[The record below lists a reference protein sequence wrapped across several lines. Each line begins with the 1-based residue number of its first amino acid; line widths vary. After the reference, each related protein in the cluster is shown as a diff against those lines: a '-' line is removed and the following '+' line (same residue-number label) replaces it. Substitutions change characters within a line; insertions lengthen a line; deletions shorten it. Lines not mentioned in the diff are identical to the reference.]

1 VGFVAGIV
9 VLSATFISVV
19 GTLVVP
25 RGIDSRIS
33 RTCDRF
39 VDFCFLMA
47 VRAARTF
54 ARRDRILAWQAPVS
68 LILRLAVWLALLVIG
83 YGLVLVAF
91 VPGIG
96 HAFSES
102 GSSMFTLG
110 YSAPTD
116 GRTTVI
122 DYFAAF
128 TGLIVVGL
136 QIGYLP
142 TLYAA
147 FNRRE
152 TDVTLLI
159 SRAGVP
165 AWGPEILVRTQ
176 WGVIGADT
184 RPILFELFDEWERW
198 AAEVAES
205 HTTYLTLVRLR
216 SPRPLSHWLTSLLAV
231 MDAAALH
238 LSLTPQAEPRLS
250 ARLCLRMG
258 FVALNQIGTTMRL
271 PISDDADPDAP
282 ISISYEEFADAVGLL
297 ERLGYPLER
306 TAEEA
311 WPHFRGWRA
320 NYDKTVLAMTK
331 ALDAP
336 PAMWSGDRRWPSTPM
351 APIRPPARLARD
363 ADDAGRP
370 NPSVIPDPTTDPPSN

>member
-1 VGFVAGIV
+1 MLLLASTLLS
-9 VLSATFISVV
+9 VL

-33 RTCDRF
+33 RVCDRV
-39 VDFCFLMA
+39 VDEIFLLA
-47 VRAARTF
+47 VRVCRTF
-54 ARRDRILAWQAPVS
+54 ERRDRILAWQSPTAL
-68 LILRLAVWLALLVIG
+68 LIRLAVWMALLVAG
-83 YGLVLVAF
+83 YGLLLLPFVGHSVAT
-91 VPGIG
+91 
-96 HAFSES
+96 AFSEA

-116 GRTTVI
+116 GRTTVV

-128 TGLIVVGL
+128 TGLVVVGL

-152 TDVTLLI
+152 TEVTLLI

-165 AWGPEILVRTQ
+165 AWGPEILARTRF
-176 WGVIGADT
+176 GIYEGDP
-184 RPILFELFDEWERW
+184 RPVLDELYETWERW

-231 MDAAALH
+231 MDSAALH
-238 LSLTPQAEPRLS
+238 LSLMPTTDPKLS

-258 FVALNQIGTTMRL
+258 FVALNQIGGAMRM
-271 PISDDADPDAP
+271 PVVDDADPDSE
-282 ISISYEEFADAVGLL
+282 ISITYEDFAAAVAML
-297 ERLGYPLER
+297 ETMGYPLER
-306 TAEEA
+306 TAEQA

-320 NYDKTVLAMTK
+320 NYDAPALAMAK

-336 PAMWSGDRRWPSTPM
+336 PALWSGPRRWPSTPV
-351 APIRPPARLARD
+351 PPRRPAARQPRE
-363 ADDAGRP
+363 G
-370 NPSVIPDPTTDPPSN
+370 